1 MANKKLGRL
10 VDVEQRIRLL
20 VVQLE
25 IGETACLYD
34 EKNGKLYCNHIYAS
48 VQYIEAYL
56 ETKLVEELPCPYC
69 EKNFK
74 DTFEKIMIEHVHYTV
89 KGVIALL
96 EDNKMKAKKYTTKL
110 YSNINRWQAKLGL
123 NRMHDRFNDL
133 MVKHIDLVVEYAID
147 EIDDPSGIHTTIPII
162 DNGNEI
168 KRFFLNVKRIDIQL
182 FWVEHLNCTV
192 DYITALA
199 KTRDKRA
206 FKFVEATQICKK
218 RAKEFGDYLDQ
229 QL

>member
-74 DTFEKIMIEHVHYTV
+74 DTFEQIMIEHVHDTV
-89 KGVIALL
+89 KGVIAHLR
-96 EDNKMKAKKYTTKL
+96 KKCRRNAIKYYIETL
-110 YSNINRWQAKLGL
+110 SNIKDGKPDCN
-123 NRMHDRFNDL
+123 
-133 MVKHIDLVVEYAID
+133 
-147 EIDDPSGIHTTIPII
+147 
-162 DNGNEI
+162 
-168 KRFFLNVKRIDIQL
+168 
-182 FWVEHLNCTV
+182 
-192 DYITALA
+192 
-199 KTRDKRA
+199 
-206 FKFVEATQICKK
+206 
-218 RAKEFGDYLDQ
+218 
-229 QL
+229 